1 MVSTQVLQQ
10 SGIRTFRA
18 SMHKCLF
25 VREVL
30 SAVCMAKC
38 RSQGQHYAA
47 GEPYWKAAG
56 IEDKIKL
63 HIGAANDTLVEL
75 LAVRR
80 TTADVT
86 CLR

>member
-1 MVSTQVLQQ
+1 
-10 SGIRTFRA
+10 
-18 SMHKCLF
+18 MHKCLICQRGPF
-25 VREVL
+25 SCVYVQMQESRYH
-30 SAVCMAKC
+30 C
-38 RSQGQHYAA
+38 AA

-80 TTADVT
+80 FPADVT